1 MVDISGITGMIILA
15 IVVLG
20 ALYIILS
27 FIKSV
32 ESEEHEEEEG
42 VVYSKTEPEPRGS
55 EMSDEEFIESYTD
68 PIMEDAMESLGQG
81 IDSIR
86 TGLDSYD
93 RRLWEEASND
103 FHIAVNHIDAAS
115 GRMNEIPGMIE
126 DESAKPVVDAK
137 DRLDKCRRL
146 RSMTIMMEESSD
158 AMVEGN
164 VEKAKADAV
173 IRNELEKIVSGLKR
187 PDENG

>member
-32 ESEEHEEEEG
+32 EGEEDGEEG
-42 VVYSKTEPEPRGS
+42 VISSTTGIEPHRP

-68 PIMEDAMESLGQG
+68 PIIEDARESLGMG
-81 IDSIR
+81 IDSIK
-86 TGLDSYD
+86 TGIDCYD

-103 FHIAVNHIDAAS
+103 FHVAVNHIDAAS
-115 GRMNEIPGMIE
+115 GRLKEVPGMIE
-126 DESAKPVVDAK
+126 DESSKPVVAAK
-137 DRLDKCRRL
+137 ARLDECRRL
-146 RSMTIMMEESSD
+146 RAMTIRMEESSD

-164 VEKAKADAV
+164 VEKAKADAT
-173 IRNELEKIVSGLKR
+173 IRTELEKMISDFK
-187 PDENG
+187 